1 MTAPHELTSPSGAAT
16 TVLFWDIDGTLLST
30 GGAGRI
36 AWARAAADV
45 WGRDLAPQSVRT
57 AGLTD
62 VEIAVDIGRQL
73 SGEARGNEVLRLIRR
88 YEDLLLEQ
96 LRMRVGAVLSGAREI
111 LEDLAGRPDVTSV
124 LLTGNTEAGA
134 WVKLRHY
141 GLDRYFAAGA
151 FADETTDRIAIARKG
166 WELATRLLG
175 MPPLPDRSFVIG
187 DTPHDIRC
195 ARAIGVRAVAV
206 ATGVYSAAQLGAHQ
220 PWWVVEQLPPPG
232 EFAARLGLLGF
243 PALDTREAA
252 R

>member
-1 MTAPHELTSPSGAAT
+1 MTAPHELTSPSGPARTA
-16 TVLFWDIDGTLLST
+16 LFWDIDGTLLST

-36 AWARAAADV
+36 AWVQAAADV
-45 WGRDLAPQSVRT
+45 WGRDLDPQLVRT

-62 VEIAVDIGRQL
+62 VEIAVDIARHR
-73 SGEARGNEVLRLIRR
+73 SGEPRRDEVGRLIRR
-88 YEDLLLEQ
+88 YEELLPEQ
-96 LRMRVGAVLSGAREI
+96 LRMRVGAVLPGAREI

-134 WVKLRHY
+134 RVKLRHY
-141 GLDRYFAAGA
+141 GLDRYFAVGA

-166 WELATRLLG
+166 WELVTRLLG
-175 MPPLPDRSFVIG
+175 TPPARDRSFVIG

-206 ATGVYSAAQLGAHQ
+206 ATGPYSAAQLGAHQ
-220 PWWVVEQLPPPG
+220 PWWVVEQLPPPST
-232 EFAARLGLLGF
+232 FAARLGLGSL
-243 PALDTREAA
+243 ALDARDAA

>member
-1 MTAPHELTSPSGAAT
+1 MIAPHVLASPSASVRA
-16 TVLFWDIDGTLLST
+16 VLFWDIDGTLLST
-30 GGAGRI
+30 GGAGRA
-36 AWARAAADV
+36 AWARAVAEL
-45 WGRDLAPQSVRT
+45 WGRDLDPASVRT

-62 VEIAVDIGRQL
+62 VEVAVDIARQL
-73 SGEARGNEVLRLIRR
+73 SGAPRGSEVLRLIRC
-88 YEDLLLEQ
+88 YEEVLPE
-96 LRMRVGAVLSGAREI
+96 RIRVGAGAGLSSAREI

-141 GLDRYFAAGA
+141 GLDRYLAAGA

-175 MPPLPDRSFVIG
+175 TPPLPDRSFVIG

-206 ATGVYSAAQLGAHQ
+206 ATGAYSAAQLGAHQ

-232 EFAARLGLLGF
+232 EFAARLGLLGS

-252 R
+252 Q